1 MLLPLT
7 VSWFCKIQIG
17 LTFLVPAH
25 PGSPGQR
32 VIKWLCVLL
41 RWYLMHL
48 TSGSPLTKSSSS
60 RSSTLTRC
68 SPVDIIGELRGLVTK
83 PTLAPPP
90 PPPAADGPASATV
103 PGTWVADSWDGVL
116 AGRGSVENSSSLPCI
131 QPASSFSLVS
141 HGRGSVEN
149 SSSLPCIQTAS
160 SFSLVSYCVSTA
172 IQLLCNSLQI

>member
-1 MLLPLT
+1 MVICLERGADLHIAQLMLLPLT

-17 LTFLVPAH
+17 FTFLVSAH
-25 PGSPGQR
+25 SGSPRQR
-32 VIKWLCVLL
+32 AIKWLCVLL
-41 RWYLMHL
+41 RWYQMHL

-90 PPPAADGPASATV
+90 PAPAADGPASATV

-131 QPASSFSLVS
+131 Q
-141 HGRGSVEN
+141 
-149 SSSLPCIQTAS
+149 TAS
-160 SFSLVSYCVSTA
+160 SFSLVSYCISTA
-172 IQLLCNSLQI
+172 VQLLCNSLQI